1 MSEIAIASL
10 SAMKTKS
17 ILYAIMSLLLSI
29 FWAESA
35 AKNPYYYFRTLD
47 IKDGL
52 SHNTVNTIL
61 QDRQGFMWF
70 GTKDGLNQYDG
81 LVFRTFQKENSS
93 LGNNFITALH
103 EDAEGNIWVGT
114 DTGVYIYN
122 PRLEKFTPFDIPI
135 EGTGET
141 ISRTITWIDSD
152 PQKDVWISSDSQG
165 LFHYDIKKNS
175 LKEYSAKIGK
185 GALNIT
191 RFWFGD
197 NELWV
202 EPLRGQPVSFGRRRP
217 LHRFPGC
224 RRRRAFQRSYH
235 HHLCQRTAQLHLYRF
250 VQRPGRNQPD
260 HPQGAPPVKRLRTQH
275 LPAFGYGAMGR
286 YGTRHLHLQLGNRQI
301 YPPHHLGVRR
311 PLRIIR
317 QRHLHHLQRP

>member
-1 MSEIAIASL
+1 ML
-10 SAMKTKS
+10 
-17 ILYAIMSLLLSI
+17 
-29 FWAESA
+29 
-35 AKNPYYYFRTLD
+35 FR
-47 IKDGL
+47 
-52 SHNTVNTIL
+52 S
-61 QDRQGFMWF
+61 
-70 GTKDGLNQYDG
+70 
-81 LVFRTFQKENSS
+81 
-93 LGNNFITALH
+93 
-103 EDAEGNIWVGT
+103 T

-202 EPLRGQPVSFGRRRP
+202 NRYEDNLYHSEDAARFTVFRDVEGEEIGRA
-217 LHRFPGC
+217 H
-224 RRRRAFQRSYH
+224 
-235 HHLCQRTAQLHLYRF
+235 
-250 VQRPGRNQPD
+250 V
-260 HPQGAPPVKRLRTQH
+260 
-275 LPAFGYGAMGR
+275 
-286 YGTRHLHLQLGNRQI
+286 
-301 YPPHHLGVRR
+301 
-311 PLRIIR
+311 
-317 QRHLHHLQRP
+317 

>member
-17 ILYAIMSLLLSI
+17 ILYAIMSLLLST

-202 EPLRGQPVSFGRRRP
+202 NRYEDNLYHSEDAARFTVFRDAEGEEPFKGAIITTCVKGLHIMYSNRSFGITWTIWQKST
-217 LHRFPGC
+217 C
-224 RRRRAFQRSYH
+224 
-235 HHLCQRTAQLHLYRF
+235 
-250 VQRPGRNQPD
+250 
-260 HPQGAPPVKRLRTQH
+260 
-275 LPAFGYGAMGR
+275 
-286 YGTRHLHLQLGNRQI
+286 
-301 YPPHHLGVRR
+301 
-311 PLRIIR
+311 IIR
-317 QRHLHHLQRP
+317 RSILKS

>member
-1 MSEIAIASL
+1 MFIFVRNSYCIFVRYENKKHFIRHHEPSPVN
-10 SAMKTKS
+10 
-17 ILYAIMSLLLSI
+17 LLGR
-29 FWAESA
+29 ECRQ
-35 AKNPYYYFRTLD
+35 NPYYYFRTLD

-152 PQKDVWISSDSQG
+152 PQKTYGFRPIP
-165 LFHYDIKKNS
+165 
-175 LKEYSAKIGK
+175 K
-185 GALNIT
+185 GFST
-191 RFWFGD
+191 
-197 NELWV
+197 
-202 EPLRGQPVSFGRRRP
+202 
-217 LHRFPGC
+217 
-224 RRRRAFQRSYH
+224 
-235 HHLCQRTAQLHLYRF
+235 T
-250 VQRPGRNQPD
+250 
-260 HPQGAPPVKRLRTQH
+260 T
-275 LPAFGYGAMGR
+275 
-286 YGTRHLHLQLGNRQI
+286 
-301 YPPHHLGVRR
+301 
-311 PLRIIR
+311 
-317 QRHLHHLQRP
+317 

>member
-17 ILYAIMSLLLSI
+17 ILYAIMSLLLST

-141 ISRTITWIDSD
+141 ISRTITCMDF
-152 PQKDVWISSDSQG
+152 V
-165 LFHYDIKKNS
+165 
-175 LKEYSAKIGK
+175 
-185 GALNIT
+185 
-191 RFWFGD
+191 RFPRAF
-197 NELWV
+197 
-202 EPLRGQPVSFGRRRP
+202 PLRHKEEQLEGVFRKNRK
-217 LHRFPGC
+217 
-224 RRRRAFQRSYH
+224 RS
-235 HHLCQRTAQLHLYRF
+235 A
-250 VQRPGRNQPD
+250 
-260 HPQGAPPVKRLRTQH
+260 
-275 LPAFGYGAMGR
+275 
-286 YGTRHLHLQLGNRQI
+286 
-301 YPPHHLGVRR
+301 
-311 PLRIIR
+311 
-317 QRHLHHLQRP
+317 